1 MSGMEAPSP
10 SPGHLDFRQEA
21 DVKSCYGQYEYLTSI
36 KEKTQ
41 GRGGGEGEV

>member
-10 SPGHLDFRQEA
+10 PPGHLDFGQEA
-21 DVKSCYGQYEYLTSI
+21 DVKSCYGQCEWELLLTSI

-41 GRGGGEGEV
+41 GKGGG